1 MENVTQESRGKSGKS
16 KEEILRA
23 LNRSIGDNPK
33 NELNPELK
41 LKMSGLND
49 VDCFV
54 VDGAIIKCDQMSDR
68 INEEH
73 LKATDYCVLY
83 GEYLP
88 EEYPGQFKRDIR
100 RLSAVQ
106 AECQTANGIRFATV
120 KDCVCQRDVDEGKEK
135 KASILSMGYCNL
147 YEKSDLKI
155 LRENID
161 KAREHGTCYCLMNLV
176 SEWTNSRSIEIH
188 KGRNKAEYS
197 PCRNTM
203 KFYTNEG
210 PIERLTMGA
219 TLMCTRGGRITLV
232 TSGQNR
238 FFVPTIIL
246 DPAMLG
252 KGRGQDGMD
261 KDMTLEDAREMMAQY
276 LRGELD
282 EDTLNGIIPWVA
294 DNCGLTVEN
303 MKKGKFGPK
312 EGAANG
318 AYQRSSQFDDQIL
331 AWTYYWNCKLDDAG
345 RSYEI
350 DPNIVKAIIAVESS
364 FGDNYRPGRNPTRN
378 VMQSLATGND
388 AVWIA
393 AGINPYDWGMFG
405 KGDKI
410 SYQMLDGTIKTDG
423 DIYGGNLFEHAQT
436 TPQQDSNEKTWLEKE
451 REKCLYDEFDVIK
464 DIFVIGNDGKYMV
477 IFDNVT
483 PNMSIA
489 TGIGVLANKIHA
501 QDDNIAKGVMAYK
514 TKGDTEYL
522 NAVNGYLDDMGCKK
536 LVP

>member
-1 MENVTQESRGKSGKS
+1 MENVTQEPRGKRGKQN
-16 KEEILRA
+16 EEM
-23 LNRSIGDNPK
+23 PK
-33 NELNPELK
+33 I
-41 LKMSGLND
+41 KMDGPD
-49 VDCFV
+49 DPDCYV
-54 VDGAIIKCDQMSDR
+54 VDGAVIKCDMMRDSV
-68 INEEH
+68 NEQH
-73 LKATDYCVLY
+73 AQATEFYVPY
-83 GEYLP
+83 GTYL
-88 EEYPGQFKRDIR
+88 EEKYPGQFRRNIR
-100 RLSAVQ
+100 RLSAAR
-106 AECQTANGIRFATV
+106 AEGQTTGGTQFVTV
-120 KDCVCQRDVDEGKEK
+120 KDCICQRDVDEGKAER
-135 KASILSMGYCNL
+135 ANILSMGHCGL
-147 YEKSDLKI
+147 YEEQDREAI
-155 LRENID
+155 RENW
-161 KAREHGTCYCLMNLV
+161 KMAQKYGTCYCLMSLV
-176 SEWTNSRSIEIH
+176 SEWTNSRSRGIR
-188 KGRNKAEYS
+188 KVRTSVDYS
-197 PCRNTM
+197 PSRNVMRFDT
-203 KFYTNEG
+203 KEG
-210 PIERLTMGA
+210 PAESLKMGA
-219 TLMCTRGGRITLV
+219 TLMCTRGGKITLV
-232 TSGQNR
+232 TSGQKR

-246 DPAMLG
+246 DPAVWG
-252 KGRGQDGMD
+252 KGQDGMD
-261 KDMTLEDAREMMAQY
+261 GDMTLEDAREMMAQY

-388 AVWIA
+388 AVWVA

-423 DIYGGNLFEHAQT
+423 DIYGGSLFEHAQT
-436 TPQQDSNEKTWLEKE
+436 TPQQDSNEKTWLQKE

>member
-219 TLMCTRGGRITLV
+219 TLMCTRGGKITIE
-232 TSGQNR
+232 TSGQVMDIMDIKDIMGKAGRRLISDNMEENIWDD
-238 FFVPTIIL
+238 IIPDVKAHIREL
-246 DPAMLG
+246 LG
-252 KGRGQDGMD
+252 IENWDR
-261 KDMTLEDAREMMAQY
+261 
-276 LRGELD
+276 LD
-282 EDTLNGIIPWVA
+282 EWDDYIEWEQTGDRTELEKRVNAVA
-294 DNCGLTVEN
+294 EYIDEIKQNNPDYV
-303 MKKGKFGPK
+303 
-312 EGAANG
+312 
-318 AYQRSSQFDDQIL
+318 
-331 AWTYYWNCKLDDAG
+331 KLLEVLGG
-345 RSYEI
+345 RE
-350 DPNIVKAIIAVESS
+350 
-364 FGDNYRPGRNPTRN
+364 
-378 VMQSLATGND
+378 ATGNYA
-388 AVWIA
+388 AVSKS
-393 AGINPYDWGMFG
+393 GTYWGM
-405 KGDKI
+405 
-410 SYQMLDGTIKTDG
+410 YQMGPKAFEQINFLDDHGNWTNLAKAFGVGTTSSSLDSPEERKAADRQSFLDSEIAQEVAILFALRWDYQQILVNGDDVYLGQTINGVEVTTSGLLTAGHLVGCETLHKAFTGEITWDEAKDGNHTKALHYMEIMGGLDLDGIL
-423 DIYGGNLFEHAQT
+423 GGI
-436 TPQQDSNEKTWLEKE
+436 D
-451 REKCLYDEFDVIK
+451 
-464 DIFVIGNDGKYMV
+464 
-477 IFDNVT
+477 
-483 PNMSIA
+483 
-489 TGIGVLANKIHA
+489 
-501 QDDNIAKGVMAYK
+501 
-514 TKGDTEYL
+514 
-522 NAVNGYLDDMGCKK
+522 
-536 LVP
+536 